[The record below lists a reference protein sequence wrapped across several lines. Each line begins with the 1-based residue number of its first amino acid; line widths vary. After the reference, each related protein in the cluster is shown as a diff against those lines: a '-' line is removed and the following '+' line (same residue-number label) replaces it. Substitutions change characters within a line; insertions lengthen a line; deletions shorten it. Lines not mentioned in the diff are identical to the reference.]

1 MHFGITMTS
10 ALILALAA
18 NSLNAAQPSVVPQLL
33 RQPDIHG
40 NTVVFLYA
48 GDLWAA
54 STEPNSVAKRIA
66 TNVGARTGNPA
77 QGPVAR
83 PCISP
88 DGKTVAF
95 TAGYDGSFNVYTV
108 SIEGGEPKRLT
119 HNNGNETVMGW
130 TPDGKVAYM
139 TTEGQPYAGRQ
150 AKLMIVS
157 ANGGVPEETP
167 IKEIAAGSFFS
178 TGRKIVYNRFGS
190 FGFNWRR
197 YRGGSQGKISIYDF
211 DKNEYSELPAKR
223 DQNFFPMVIGDSI
236 VYVSDKANG
245 TLNLYKNAGGKD
257 TQITKF
263 EDGDIRFP
271 ATDGKTVVYER
282 NGFLNWIDPT
292 KGTETRLQIRIPS
305 ENLASRPALKNL
317 ATQISGFALSPSG
330 NRIAVEAR
338 GEIFSLP
345 ARTGETRNMT
355 LSSGVREMNV
365 DWSPDGK
372 WISYLSDKSGER
384 EIHVQPQLGGEEKA
398 LTSNSSYRIENYVWT
413 PDSKKIVFMT
423 ADLKAYLLDV
433 ESKKITLVEDLSTG
447 ASSMSF
453 SADSKYAAYT
463 LGRANGWKSIY
474 IMDLT
479 TMKKVKVSEG
489 YYDDGGVAFDKNGK
503 YLYFSS
509 SRTFTPSFGETEFSL
524 KQENST
530 RLYAM
535 MLKADLPNPFAD
547 KNDEEV
553 AGSDEKKD
561 DKKEDKGIDFDGI
574 EDRVI
579 VLPMGPGNYGGLT
592 SADNGFFYVSEGTLF
607 QYTVGQK
614 QPVAIYQGVGA
625 FAFNPSGSKIAVL
638 GAGGLQILPVQP
650 GLSPQGGRV
659 DTSNVE
665 AIIDPKA
672 EWKQMFWDAWRY
684 ERDYFYDKGMAGV
697 DWKAIGD
704 KYAAMLPSVNH
715 RSDLSYIFG
724 QLIGEL
730 GTGHAYVQGPGD
742 TGPAPFPRVT
752 VGTLA
757 ADYEMKDGGVM
768 IKKIVKGFAYR
779 EETQTPLGM
788 PGVGVKEGEFL
799 VAIDGKPVT
808 TDMHPNQLLLGKVGK
823 LVTLSINSKPG
834 MEGARKVRVRPIA
847 SDQRA
852 RYEEFI
858 EGNRQMVAKLSGGKI
873 GYMHIQ
879 NTAAEGSSDFV
890 RGYWSQSDKEAMIV
904 DERWNG
910 GGYIQPWFVETLGRK
925 KRAMIQPRNGA
936 DQPEAQTIEG
946 PMAMLV
952 NGYAGSG
959 GDFFPYMFKQSKRG
973 MIIGKRTW
981 GGLVGI
987 SGGYGLVDGGSL
999 TAPTFSIYN
1008 PDTNEIIAENT
1019 GVDPDMDIDMRP
1031 DLVVQGR
1038 DPQLE
1043 AAVKHLMDELAK
1055 MPAKKVRKDVP
1066 KVNKNGKINP

>member
-1 MHFGITMTS
+1 MTS
-10 ALILALAA
+10 AIILALAA
-18 NSLNAAQPSVVPQLL
+18 NSLRVAQPAVVPQLL

-48 GDLWAA
+48 GDLWAS
-54 STEPNSVAKRIA
+54 STEPNSVAKKIA
-66 TNVGARTGNPA
+66 TNVGNRTGNPA
-77 QGPVAR
+77 QGPTAR
-83 PCISP
+83 PSISP

-108 SIEGGEPKRLT
+108 SIEGGEPKRIT
-119 HNNGNETVMGW
+119 YSNGAETVMGW
-130 TPDGKVAYM
+130 TPDGKIAYM
-139 TTEGQPYAGRQ
+139 TSEGQPYAGRQ
-150 AKLMIVS
+150 AKLMLVS
-157 ANGGVPEETP
+157 AEGGVPEETP
-167 IKEIAAGSFFS
+167 VKEIAAGSFFS
-178 TGRKIVYNRFGS
+178 SGKKIAYNRFGS

-211 DKNEYSELPAKR
+211 EKNEYTELPAKR
-223 DQNFFPMVIGDSI
+223 DQNFFPMIVGDSI
-236 VYVSDKANG
+236 MYVSDRANG
-245 TLNLYKNAGGKD
+245 TLNLHSNLNGKD
-257 TQITKF
+257 NQITKF
-263 EDGDIRFP
+263 ADGDIRFP
-271 ATDGKTVVYER
+271 ATDGKTIVYER
-282 NGFLNWIDPT
+282 NGYLNSIDPA
-292 KGTETRLQIRIPS
+292 KGTETRLQIRIPGD
-305 ENLASRPALKNL
+305 NLASRPALKNL
-317 ATQISGFALSPSG
+317 AGQISGFALSPSG
-330 NRIAVEAR
+330 NRIVVETR

-345 ARTGETRNMT
+345 ARAGETRNMT
-355 LSSGVREMNV
+355 NSSGVREQSV

-372 WISYLSDKSGER
+372 WISYISDRSGER
-384 EIHVQPQLGGEEKA
+384 EIHVQPQMGGDEKA
-398 LTSNSSYRIENYVWT
+398 LTSNSPYRIESYTWT
-413 PDSKKIVFMT
+413 PDSKKIIFFT
-423 ADLKAYLLDV
+423 AELKAYALEV
-433 ESKKITLVEDLSTG
+433 ESKKITEIENQSTG
-447 ASSMSF
+447 SGGFSI

-463 LGRANGWKSIY
+463 LGKANGWKSIY

-479 TMKKVKVSEG
+479 TYKKVKVSEG
-489 YYDDGGVAFDKNGK
+489 YYDDGGVAFDKSGK
-503 YLYFSS
+503 YLYFTS

-547 KNDEEV
+547 KNDEE
-553 AGSDEKKD
+553 ASGTDEKKD

-579 VLPMGPGNYGGLT
+579 VLPMAPGNYGGLT
-592 SADNGFFYVSEGTLF
+592 SADNGFFYVSEGVLF
-607 QYTVGQK
+607 QYTIGQK
-614 QPVAIYQGVGA
+614 QPVPIYAGIGG
-625 FAFNPSGSKIAVL
+625 FTFNPAGNKIAVL

-650 GLSPQGGRV
+650 GLTPQGGRV

-672 EWKQMFWDAWRY
+672 EWRQMFWDAWRY
-684 ERDYFYDKGMAGV
+684 ERDYFYDKNMAGV
-697 DWKAIGD
+697 DWKAVGA

-715 RSDLSYIFG
+715 RADLSYIFG
-724 QLIGEL
+724 QMIGEL

-742 TGPAPFPRVT
+742 IGPAPFARVT

-799 VAIDGKPVT
+799 VAIDGKPLT
-808 TDMHPNQLLLGKVGK
+808 STIHPNQLLLGKVGK

-834 MEGARKVRVRPIA
+834 MEGSRKVRVRPIA
-847 SDQRA
+847 TDQRA

-858 EGNRQMVAKLSGGKI
+858 EGNRQMVAKLSGGRI

-890 RGYWSQSDKEAMIV
+890 RGYWSQSDKDAMIV

-910 GGYIQPWFVETLGRK
+910 GGYIQPWFVETLNRK

-973 MIIGKRTW
+973 QIIGKRTW

-987 SGGYGLVDGGSL
+987 SGGYSLVDGGSL

-1008 PDTNEIIAENT
+1008 PDTNEVIAENT

-1031 DLVVQGR
+1031 DLVAKGQ

-1043 AAVKHLMDELAK
+1043 AAVKHLMAEIAK
-1055 MPAKKVRKDVP
+1055 MPAKKTRIETP